1 MERRG
6 VCSSLHISGPSPPS
20 KAVKVETQGRNIEAG
35 ADAETV
41 EGAAHW
47 LALHVYSACFL
58 ITPRTTALSKSCTT
72 DVVPLK
78 KIINKK
84 IHTSLSQGPV

>member
-47 LALHVYSACFL
+47 LALHGL
-58 ITPRTTALSKSCTT
+58 LS
-72 DVVPLK
+72 L
-78 KIINKK
+78 
-84 IHTSLSQGPV
+84 LSYNIQDDPQCS